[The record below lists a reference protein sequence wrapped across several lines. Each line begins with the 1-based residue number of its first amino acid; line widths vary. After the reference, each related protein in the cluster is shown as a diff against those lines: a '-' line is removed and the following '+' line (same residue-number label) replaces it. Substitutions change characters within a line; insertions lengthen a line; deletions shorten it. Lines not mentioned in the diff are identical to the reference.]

1 MKDIIIT
8 ETLPQGARFA
18 QLSQNFKMQISIEN
32 DILFIDFFDEKS
44 EELLFGTYEFVDWEE
59 DYKSFDDFTEKGQDL
74 ILERLREAIVTDV
87 CAFVSGNY
95 ENLAD
100 PGIPYHSINGCM
112 DMDAYKQIWASYYA
126 LICDDEDILDEYESP
141 EVDENE
147 DKDDEDE

>member
-1 MKDIIIT
+1 MQNIIIT

-18 QLSQNFKMQISIEN
+18 QLTQNFKLEINIER
-32 DILFIDFFDEKS
+32 DVLFIKFYDEQS

-59 DYKSFDDFTEKGQDL
+59 DFKSLDDFTEKGQEL

-100 PGIPYHSINGCM
+100 PGIPYHSKNGCM
-112 DMDAYKQIWASYYA
+112 DMDAYKQIWASYYT
-126 LICDDEDILDEYESP
+126 LICDDDDILDEYEAP
-141 EVDENE
+141 ELDENK
-147 DKDDEDE
+147 DKGGEKK